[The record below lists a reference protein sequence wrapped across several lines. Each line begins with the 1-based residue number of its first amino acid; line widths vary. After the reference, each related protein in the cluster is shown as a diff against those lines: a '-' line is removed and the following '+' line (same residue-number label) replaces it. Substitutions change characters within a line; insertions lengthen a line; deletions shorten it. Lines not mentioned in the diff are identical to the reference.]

1 MSFVPG
7 AAQTSVICPGY
18 RPSLLILRFSRE
30 EYQKNKAQSS
40 KFPKNKAKIMSS
52 RIDPL
57 PRAKTWDPKNQAC
70 NAVYAIC
77 MSEARKG
84 TLADAKSIISKIKYS
99 PALEMTTLE
108 LVIRAMSKAIMDI
121 YDDAGAI
128 GEIENETEN
137 QCFDRVAVE
146 LTAMEDA
153 KAYFEKMAKF

>member
-1 MSFVPG
+1 MVVPKI
-7 AAQTSVICPGY
+7 SH
-18 RPSLLILRFSRE
+18 LSRVCR
-30 EYQKNKAQSS
+30 KSINTR
-40 KFPKNKAKIMSS
+40 KNKAKVPKKQSPKLKVSRNTSKKMSS

-70 NAVYAIC
+70 NVVYAIC

-84 TLADAKSIISKIKYS
+84 TLADAKNIISKIRDS

-146 LTAMEDA
+146 LTAMEEA